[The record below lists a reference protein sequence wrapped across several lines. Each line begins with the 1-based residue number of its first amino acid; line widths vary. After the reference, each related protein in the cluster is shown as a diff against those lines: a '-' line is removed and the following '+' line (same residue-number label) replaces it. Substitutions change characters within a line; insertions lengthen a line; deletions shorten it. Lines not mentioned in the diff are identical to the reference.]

1 MKPTEQNK
9 TRANKSLFKKFIAML
24 VIGLTAALYPT
35 NIYSQCPTTPVPPPC
50 ASGANKTLYSNFSS
64 PYDWTEATGIF
75 ATGEQMT
82 IRPAAFSTSTN
93 LFVSEYLFRSDG
105 GRLAQ
110 LSPIF
115 PAGGSNPSYNGE
127 TELSQLVTFPICP
140 VKFNAPG
147 FEPEQIPVGPF
158 IEPPTT
164 KDVTLIESM
173 LEVAVPQVPFWT
185 TAL

>member
-1 MKPTEQNK
+1 MPGEVPEQ
-9 TRANKSLFKKFIAML
+9 T
-24 VIGLTAALYPT
+24 VD
-35 NIYSQCPTTPVPPPC
+35 TPVTDPPVTVEV
-50 ASGANKTLYSNFSS
+50 TLITNTLEVAE
-64 PYDWTEATGIF
+64 PQVPLCTF
-75 ATGEQMT
+75 ALNCVVWL
-82 IRPAAFSTSTN
+82 STPGVYEVVV
-93 LFVSEYLFRSDG
+93 FEIGVHVV
-105 GRLAQ
+105 
-110 LSPIF
+110 
-115 PAGGSNPSYNGE
+115 NGE